1 MKYFDIHGNELKE
14 GDVFYS
20 GDPMYVKTKQKKR
33 VVVKDGILCNTWGN
47 GRHIVRLN
55 QDVLNICE
63 AEKEREGVTEYP
75 FYNGWSKI

>member
-20 GDPMYVKTKQKKR
+20 GDPVYVKTKQKKR
-33 VVVKDGILCNTWGN
+33 VVVKDGVMCYMWGR
-47 GRHIVRLN
+47 GHHVIPLN
-55 QDVLNICE
+55 QAVLNICE

-75 FYNGWSKI
+75 FYNGWK